1 RSEGR
6 MYPVAQRWGR
16 PFQAGERIEQ
26 RVAQTVLQALDE
38 EPGSVLVFLP
48 GQAEIRRVNDVLAE
62 QLRDRG
68 EVMLCPLHGE
78 LDLMAQRAAIE
89 PAPAGKRKVVLA
101 TNIAE
106 TSLTIEGVRVVV
118 DAGL

>member
-1 RSEGR
+1 PLKLLLMSATLEGTRLSSLLDDAPVVRSEGR

-89 PAPAGKRKVVLA
+89 P
-101 TNIAE
+101 
-106 TSLTIEGVRVVV
+106 
-118 DAGL
+118 